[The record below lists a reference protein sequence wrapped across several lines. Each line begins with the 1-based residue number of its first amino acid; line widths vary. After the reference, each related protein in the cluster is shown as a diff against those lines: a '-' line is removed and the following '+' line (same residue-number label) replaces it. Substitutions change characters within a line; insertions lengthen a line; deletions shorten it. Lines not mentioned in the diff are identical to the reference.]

1 MTLVPFHGDDSV
13 NDVYLH
19 PEFETASRDDLARL
33 QQQRLRT
40 TVAQAARS
48 QFYCDRFA
56 QLGIK
61 PEQIQTLDDLRRI
74 GFTTKQDLRASYPYG
89 MLAVSRDEIVRVHV
103 SSGTTGT
110 PTAICHTQRD
120 IDNWADIMG
129 RSMYMAGMRKSD
141 ILQNMMTY
149 GMFTGG
155 LGVHYG
161 AERIGMMVLPTSA
174 GNTERQIRLI
184 KDFGTT
190 ALHITPTYALHL
202 IGVLANMGIDP
213 KSLGIKYAIIG
224 GEPCSRTAR
233 KKLEQVFGF
242 RTVNCFGLSEMNGP
256 GVGFECPT
264 DGALHVWEDHYIVE
278 IIDPDNGEPLP
289 DGQEGELVLTT
300 LMREGMPLLR
310 YRTRDLTRIIPQK
323 CRCGRTHVRI
333 EPIKARSDDMLILGG
348 VNVYPSQVEQ
358 VLMGIPEV
366 GNNWVMVLTKKESLD
381 KMTIRVEIRPDAFTG
396 DIRQLQALRD
406 KIVHA
411 VKSEILVNPI
421 VELLEPGSLPE
432 MVGKAKRVIDQRNSE
447 E

>member
-1 MTLVPFHGDDSV
+1 M
-13 NDVYLH
+13 NDRYLH
-19 PEFETASRDDLARL
+19 PEVETLGRGELGQL
-33 QQQRLRT
+33 QQQRLQT
-40 TVAQAARS
+40 SVAQAAKSR
-48 QFYCDRFA
+48 FYCQRFQ
-56 QLGIK
+56 QLGIR
-61 PEQIQTLDDLRRI
+61 PERIRTLDDLRKF
-74 GFTTKQDLRASYPYG
+74 GFTVKQDLRDTYPYG
-89 MLAVSRDEIVRVHV
+89 MLTVSQDEVVRVHV

-110 PTAICHTQRD
+110 PTAVCHTKRD
-120 IDNWADIMG
+120 IENWADIMG
-129 RSMYMAGMRKSD
+129 RSMYMAGMRKHD

-202 IGVLANMGIDP
+202 IGVLAQMGMDP

-224 GEPCSRTAR
+224 GEPCSPTAR
-233 KKLEQVFGF
+233 RKLEQVFGF
-242 RTVNCFGLSEMNGP
+242 KTVNCFGLSEMNGP

-264 DGALHVWEDHYIVE
+264 DGALHLWEDHYIVE
-278 IIDPDNGEPLP
+278 IIDPETGQALP

-300 LMREGMPLLR
+300 LQREAMPLLR
-310 YRTRDLTRIIPQK
+310 YRTRDLTRIIPEK

-366 GNNWVMVLTKKESLD
+366 GNNWVMVLTRKEALD
-381 KMTIRVEIRPDAFTG
+381 KMTIRVEIKPEAFTG
-396 DIRQLQALRD
+396 DIRQLQVLRD

-411 VKSEILVNPI
+411 VKSEILINPI

-432 MVGKAKRVIDQRNSE
+432 MVGKAKRVIDQRKE

>member
-1 MTLVPFHGDDSV
+1 M
-13 NDVYLH
+13 YLH
-19 PEFETASRDDLARL
+19 PPFETMGRTELAQL
-33 QQQRLRT
+33 QEERMRA

-48 QFYCDRFA
+48 PFYCDKLRL
-56 QLGIK
+56 LGIR
-61 PEQIQTLDDLRRI
+61 PTDIQTLEDLRRF

-89 MLAVSRDEIVRVHV
+89 MLAVSPNEVVRVHV

-110 PTAICHTQRD
+110 PTAICHTHKD
-120 IDNWADIMG
+120 IEGWSEIMA

-141 ILQNMMTY
+141 VLQNMMTY

-161 AERIGMMVLPTSA
+161 AERLGMMVLPTSA

-190 ALHITPTYALHL
+190 VLHITPTYALHM
-202 IGVLANMGIDP
+202 IGVLATMGVDP
-213 KSLGIKYAIIG
+213 KGLGLKFAIIG
-224 GEPCSRTAR
+224 GEPCSPTAR
-233 KKLEQVFGF
+233 AKLEQVFGF

-264 DGALHVWEDHYIVE
+264 DGALHLWEDHYIVE
-278 IIDPDNGEPLP
+278 IIDPETGTPLP

-300 LMREGMPLLR
+300 LQREAMPLLR
-310 YRTRDLTRIIPQK
+310 YRTRDLTRIIPEK
-323 CRCGRTHVRI
+323 CKCGRTHLRI

-366 GNNWVMVLTKKESLD
+366 GNNWVMVLTKKADLD
-381 KMTIRVEIRPDAFTG
+381 KMTIRVEIKPEAFTG
-396 DIRQLQALRD
+396 DPRQLQALRER
-406 KIVHA
+406 IMHA
-411 VKSEILVNPI
+411 VKGEILINPI
-421 VELLEPGSLPE
+421 VELQEPGSLPE
-432 MVGKAKRVIDQRNSE
+432 MVGKAKRVIDERPKE
-447 E
+447 

>member
-1 MTLVPFHGDDSV
+1 MR
-13 NDVYLH
+13 
-19 PEFETASRDDLARL
+19 A
-33 QQQRLRT
+33 

-48 QFYCDRFA
+48 PFYCEKLRL
-56 QLGIK
+56 LGIR
-61 PEQIQTLDDLRRI
+61 PTDVQTLEDLRRF

-89 MLAVSRDEIVRVHV
+89 MLAVSPNEVVRVHV

-110 PTAICHTQRD
+110 PTAICHTRKD
-120 IDNWADIMG
+120 IEGWSEIMA

-141 ILQNMMTY
+141 VLQNMMTY

-161 AERIGMMVLPTSA
+161 AERLGMMVLPTSA

-202 IGVLANMGIDP
+202 IGVLATMGVDP
-213 KSLGIKYAIIG
+213 KSLGVKFAIIG
-224 GEPCSRTAR
+224 GEPCSPTAR
-233 KKLEQVFGF
+233 AKLEQVFGF

-264 DGALHVWEDHYIVE
+264 DGALHLWEDHYIVE
-278 IIDPDNGEPLP
+278 IIDPETGAVLP

-300 LMREGMPLLR
+300 LQREAMPLLR
-310 YRTRDLTRIIPQK
+310 YRTRDLTRIIPETCK
-323 CRCGRTHVRI
+323 CGRTHLRI

-366 GNNWVMVLTKKESLD
+366 GNNWVMVLTKKADLD
-381 KMTIRVEIRPDAFTG
+381 KMTIRVEIKPEAFTG
-396 DIRQLQALRD
+396 DPRQLQALRER
-406 KIVHA
+406 IVHA
-411 VKSEILVNPI
+411 VKGEILINPI

-432 MVGKAKRVIDQRNSE
+432 MVGKAKRVIDERPKE
-447 E
+447 

>member
-1 MTLVPFHGDDSV
+1 M
-13 NDVYLH
+13 YLH
-19 PEFETASRDDLARL
+19 PQLETMGRAELARL
-33 QQQRLRT
+33 QEERLRAI
-40 TVAQAARS
+40 VVQAARS
-48 QFYCDRFA
+48 PFYCEKFRSLKIHPDEIR
-56 QLGIK
+56 
-61 PEQIQTLDDLRRI
+61 TLEDLRRF
-74 GFTTKQDLRASYPYG
+74 GFTTKQDLRNSYPYG
-89 MLAVSRDEIVRVHV
+89 MLAISRDEVVRVHV

-110 PTAICHTQRD
+110 PTAICHTHRD
-120 IDNWADIMG
+120 IENWSEIMA

-141 ILQNMMTY
+141 VLQNMMTY

-161 AERIGMMVLPTSA
+161 AERLGMMVLPTSS

-202 IGVLANMGIDP
+202 IGVLATMGIEP
-213 KSLGIKYAIIG
+213 KSLGLKFAIIG
-224 GEPCSRTAR
+224 GEPCSPTAR

-242 RTVNCFGLSEMNGP
+242 KTVNCFGLSEMNGP

-264 DGALHVWEDHYIVE
+264 DGGLHLWEDHYIVE
-278 IIDPDNGEPLP
+278 IIDPETGAVLP

-300 LMREGMPLLR
+300 LQREAMPLLR
-310 YRTRDLTRIIPQK
+310 YRTRDLTRIIPEQCK
-323 CRCGRTHVRI
+323 CGRTHLRI

-366 GNNWVMVLTKKESLD
+366 GNNWVMVLTKKADLD
-381 KMTIRVEIRPDAFTG
+381 KMTIRVEIKPEAFTG
-396 DIRQLQALRD
+396 DPKQLQTLRER
-406 KIVHA
+406 IVHA
-411 VKSEILVNPI
+411 VKGEILLNPI

-432 MVGKAKRVIDQRNSE
+432 MVGKAKRVIDERPKE
-447 E
+447 